1 MTHAA
6 SLQPFI
12 VFELDGTLANT
23 AWDLVATLNVILGR
37 EGLSGIALSDATR
50 PMVSGSKG
58 IDSVAL

>member
-6 SLQPFI
+6 SLPPFI

-23 AWDLVATLNVILGR
+23 GWDLVATLNVILGR
-37 EGLSGIALSDATR
+37 EGLSGIALSDAR
-50 PMVSGSKG
+50 PMVSGSRG